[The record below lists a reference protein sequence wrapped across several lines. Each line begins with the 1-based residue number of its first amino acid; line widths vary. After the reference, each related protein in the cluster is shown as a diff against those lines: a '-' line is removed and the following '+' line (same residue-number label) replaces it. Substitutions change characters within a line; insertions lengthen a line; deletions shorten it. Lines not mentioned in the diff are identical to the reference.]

1 MYRMQIGK
9 TITLILML
17 AGILV
22 SCKKENVSKED
33 TSSTGEI
40 ILSVEDD
47 SIPVEVSTKTSAVTS
62 MPSSLYWGATTGSGT
77 ETAKWSSASASVSA
91 SKISTGKYQTAS
103 PTTYNYY
110 LSNLSMSVGANTTV
124 TATGGT
130 SGTDVICGRASSSS
144 VTPSV
149 TLGHIFARTGSLTL
163 NVPSGY
169 TATSVT
175 WQIVKSGANT
185 GTSGM
190 YNLRTGA
197 WSSCS
202 GLVSNTSITGS
213 SDIYVVPGVYTITCS
228 FTLTKGD
235 FTKSYT
241 ETGNVTL
248 AAGKINNIT
257 ATTMTDEA
265 VQVSFSVS
273 VSAWSDR
280 QTDLT
285 AADFS

>member
-1 MYRMQIGK
+1 
-9 TITLILML
+9 ML

-33 TSSTGEI
+33 TPSTGEI

-62 MPSSLYWGATTGSGT
+62 MPSSLYWGATTGSGS

-144 VTPSV
+144 ATPSV

-163 NVPSGY
+163 SAPSGY

-185 GTSGM
+185 GTSGT

-202 GLVSNTSITGS
+202 GLASNTSITGS

-241 ETGNVTL
+241 ETANVTL

-257 ATTMTDEA
+257 ATTTTDEA

-273 VSAWSDR
+273 VSAWSNR